1 MWPNICDYFRNRFVS
16 RSETQC
22 KQEEEVNPFF
32 FLFNKK
38 DKCKNAS
45 SYNKSR
51 RKKGGNATSF
61 FTWLNQMDFD
71 IHRNEWF

>member
-1 MWPNICDYFRNRFVS
+1 MWPNICDFFRNRFVS

-45 SYNKSR
+45 PYNKSR
-51 RKKGGNATSF
+51 RKKGKMQRHFLPGSTKL
-61 FTWLNQMDFD
+61 TL
-71 IHRNEWF
+71 IYI